1 MFKKFL
7 KLLTGDPNQK
17 LLKSFE
23 PTVTKI
29 NALEE
34 SIAKLSD
41 EELQNKT
48 QEFKNKIAQ
57 KLEQTPYEVLIA
69 DDVAK
74 LPGQLRTT
82 HDKALAEVLDEILV
96 EAFAVCREASKRVL
110 NMRHY
115 DVQLIG
121 ALQIHRSGISEMQ
134 TGEGKTL
141 VCTLAA
147 YLNALS
153 GRGVHIITV
162 NDYLARRDSEW
173 MGQLYNFLGLSCG
186 LIVAGKSPEERQEAY
201 SSDITYG
208 TNNELG
214 FDYLRDNMETD
225 IDSCVQKDYYMAIVD
240 EVDSILIDE
249 ARTPLIISGIP
260 DQRKKEIYVAMNSVS
275 KQLKRAK
282 GEKDNSSD
290 AHYFIDEKAKNAVLT
305 EAGIAKAE
313 QILNV
318 DNLWDP
324 ETNLAH
330 HLIQALRAKELFVK
344 DTDYIIQVNSKSRKK
359 EIVIVDEF
367 TGRLMEGRRWGDG
380 LHQAVEAKENVPIQ
394 EETLTM
400 ASITF
405 QNLFRLYP
413 KLSGMTGTAATEAEE
428 LKKIYNLDVLIIPT
442 NKVCARNNLND
453 IVYKSELAKYFAI
466 VEEIIKEHKKGRP
479 VLVGTTSIEKSE
491 LLAGML
497 EKPIY
502 SLKILEQRIKRF
514 VNLMKNKSKEASL
527 KPELMKLF
535 DKPGNL
541 TVELV
546 QPFISELKEVCTGEE
561 LSFAL
566 QTLLNSISITETIKK
581 KPKFSVLNAKH
592 HAKEAEIIR
601 EAGKPGAITIATNMA
616 GRGTDIILGGH
627 KSQDPKHADYKVVDI
642 DAQVKIKELGGLYV
656 IGTERHES
664 RRIDNQLR
672 GRCARQGDPGSSRF
686 FLSLEDNLMRIFG
699 GDKMIGI
706 MNMLKTDDDMPI
718 EASIITDA
726 INNSQK
732 KVEAHNFDIRKHIL
746 QYDDI
751 INTQREVI
759 YRERRKIL
767 EGFDIHD
774 KILKMIDQQIE
785 SAIYQYI
792 NPQMQAE
799 LWFDESK
806 GVSPMT
812 KLCEQLK
819 NDFGDEILNNV
830 DDLNSFV
837 NLGFDA
843 FLEQVTN
850 SAHKIYK
857 AKEENISSDAL
868 KEAERQIMLHVIDSK
883 WVVHLQAMDSLKEG
897 IHLQSYCQK
906 DPLIEYKKESFDM
919 FDNLL
924 FDIKKNTVSLLFHA
938 QIVRSNSEQ
947 QEEKEEEL
955 SNN

>member
-1 MFKKFL
+1 M
-7 KLLTGDPNQK
+7 
-17 LLKSFE
+17 
-23 PTVTKI
+23 
-29 NALEE
+29 
-34 SIAKLSD
+34 
-41 EELQNKT
+41 
-48 QEFKNKIAQ
+48 
-57 KLEQTPYEVLIA
+57 
-69 DDVAK
+69 
-74 LPGQLRTT
+74 
-82 HDKALAEVLDEILV
+82 
-96 EAFAVCREASKRVL
+96 
-110 NMRHY
+110 
-115 DVQLIG
+115 
-121 ALQIHRSGISEMQ
+121 
-134 TGEGKTL
+134 
-141 VCTLAA
+141 
-147 YLNALS
+147 
-153 GRGVHIITV
+153 
-162 NDYLARRDSEW
+162 
-173 MGQLYNFLGLSCG
+173 
-186 LIVAGKSPEERQEAY
+186 
-201 SSDITYG
+201 
-208 TNNELG
+208 
-214 FDYLRDNMETD
+214 
-225 IDSCVQKDYYMAIVD
+225 
-240 EVDSILIDE
+240 
-249 ARTPLIISGIP
+249 
-260 DQRKKEIYVAMNSVS
+260 
-275 KQLKRAK
+275 
-282 GEKDNSSD
+282 
-290 AHYFIDEKAKNAVLT
+290 
-305 EAGIAKAE
+305 
-313 QILNV
+313 
-318 DNLWDP
+318 
-324 ETNLAH
+324 
-330 HLIQALRAKELFVK
+330 
-344 DTDYIIQVNSKSRKK
+344 
-359 EIVIVDEF
+359 
-367 TGRLMEGRRWGDG
+367 
-380 LHQAVEAKENVPIQ
+380 
-394 EETLTM
+394 
-400 ASITF
+400 
-405 QNLFRLYP
+405 
-413 KLSGMTGTAATEAEE
+413 
-428 LKKIYNLDVLIIPT
+428 
-442 NKVCARNNLND
+442 
-453 IVYKSELAKYFAI
+453 
-466 VEEIIKEHKKGRP
+466 
-479 VLVGTTSIEKSE
+479 
-491 LLAGML
+491 
-497 EKPIY
+497 
-502 SLKILEQRIKRF
+502 
-514 VNLMKNKSKEASL
+514 
-527 KPELMKLF
+527 
-535 DKPGNL
+535 
-541 TVELV
+541 
-546 QPFISELKEVCTGEE
+546 
-561 LSFAL
+561 
-566 QTLLNSISITETIKK
+566 
-581 KPKFSVLNAKH
+581 
-592 HAKEAEIIR
+592 
-601 EAGKPGAITIATNMA
+601 
-616 GRGTDIILGGH
+616 
-627 KSQDPKHADYKVVDI
+627 DI

-897 IHLQSYCQK
+897 IHLQSYGQK

>member
-1 MFKKFL
+1 MSLDVQKFL
-7 KLLTGDPNQK
+7 KLLTGDPNEK

-23 PTVTKI
+23 PTVAKI
-29 NALEE
+29 NAFEE

-41 EELQNKT
+41 EDLKNKT
-48 QEFKNKIAQ
+48 EEFKTKISK
-57 KLEQTPYEVLIA
+57 KLEETPFEILIA
-69 DDVAK
+69 EDVPK
-74 LPGQLRTT
+74 LPGQLRNT
-82 HDKALAEVLDEILV
+82 HDKALAAVLEEILY

-121 ALQIHRSGISEMQ
+121 GLQLHRSGISEMQ

-141 VCTLAA
+141 VCTLPA
-147 YLNALS
+147 YLNALT

-173 MGQLYNFLGLSCG
+173 MGKLYNFLGLSCG
-186 LIVAGKSPEERQEAY
+186 LIVAGKNPEERQEAY
-201 SSDITYG
+201 AADITYG
-208 TNNELG
+208 TNNEFG

-225 IDSCVQKDYYMAIVD
+225 IDSCVQRDYYMAIVD

-260 DQRKKEIYVAMNSVS
+260 DQRKKEIYIAMNSVA

-282 GEKDNSSD
+282 NEKDKSIE

-305 EAGIAKAE
+305 EAGIHKAE

-344 DTDYIIQVNSKSRKK
+344 DTDYIIQVNQKTKKK

-413 KLSGMTGTAATEAEE
+413 KLSGMTGTASTEAEE
-428 LKKIYNLDVLIIPT
+428 FKKIYNLDVLTIPT
-442 NKVCARNNLND
+442 NKVCARQNLND
-453 IVYKSELAKYFAI
+453 VVMKNELAKYYAI

-479 VLVGTTSIEKSE
+479 VLVGTTSIDKSE
-491 LLAGML
+491 LLANML
-497 EKPIY
+497 EKPLY
-502 SLKILEQRIKRF
+502 TLEILEKRIQRFI
-514 VNLMKNKSKEASL
+514 NLMRNKGKESYL
-527 KPELMKLF
+527 KADLMKLF
-535 DKPGNL
+535 DKPGNIQSEALKPFL
-541 TVELV
+541 TELT
-546 QPFISELKEVCTGEE
+546 EVCTGED
-561 LSFAL
+561 LSFAFQSL
-566 QTLLNSISITETIKK
+566 VQAVSVTEQIKK
-581 KPKFSVLNAKH
+581 KPKFAVLNAKH
-592 HAKEAEIIR
+592 HAREAEIIR
-601 EAGKPGAITIATNMA
+601 EAGKLGAITIATNMA

-627 KSQDPKHADYKVVDI
+627 KSSDPKNADYNIVDTEAQTKV
-642 DAQVKIKELGGLYV
+642 KELGGLYV

-672 GRCARQGDPGSSRF
+672 GRCARQGDPGASKF

-699 GDKMIGI
+699 GDKMINI
-706 MNMLKTDDDMPI
+706 MNMLNTDDDMPI
-718 EASIITDA
+718 EAGIITDA

-746 QYDDI
+746 QYDDV

-767 EGFDIHD
+767 EGFDIHE
-774 KILKMIDQQIE
+774 KIIKMIRQQIE
-785 SAIYQYI
+785 NTTYQYI
-792 NPQMQAE
+792 NPQVPVDI
-799 LWFDESK
+799 WFDESK
-806 GVSPMT
+806 GISPIR
-812 KLCEQLK
+812 KLIEQLK
-819 NDFGDEILNNV
+819 TDFGEEIIDNIDPIENFAH
-830 DDLNSFV
+830 S
-837 NLGFDA
+837 GFEA
-843 FLEQVTN
+843 FIEQATN
-850 SAHKIYK
+850 SALKLYSE
-857 AKEENISSDAL
+857 KEEAIGIEAL

-897 IHLQSYCQK
+897 IHLQGYGQK

-919 FDNLL
+919 FENLL
-924 FDIKKNTVSLLFHA
+924 FDIKKNTVSLLFHV
-938 QIVRSNSEQ
+938 QIVKKQ
-947 QEEKEEEL
+947 F
-955 SNN
+955 